1 MDGKAKMS
9 TSTQR
14 LNKSWYKHWWGIL
27 IVIPA
32 LPLFALWYVWVEVE
46 RSKIFR
52 LGAVTVLLALYAGGI
67 MSLVYALPNSS
78 PTKPLV
84 TATSIATSQNT
95 NSASATPPKST
106 ITTKTSAQ
114 NTNTTKATATSQ
126 VTTPTPPSTTQ
137 PIVASPP
144 KTLLQQYPD
153 TYPVKWADAPAD
165 TIIDTWGMD
174 NRESTSYTAWKVNE
188 AFGNMPTWGIGS
200 TGDAKDWPADAQ
212 AAGIPTGT
220 TPKVH
225 SVAINPANTHGAGSS
240 GFSTWVEA
248 VNGDQITISFYNLG
262 NAYDYSVTTESAAY
276 FETYIYFGGQ

>member
-1 MDGKAKMS
+1 MS
-9 TSTQR
+9 IDIQQ
-14 LNKSWYKHWWGIL
+14 LNKSWYKHWWGAPIAVL
-27 IVIPA
+27 T
-32 LPLFALWYVWVEVE
+32 LPLFALWYVWVEIE
-46 RSKIFR
+46 RSKAFR

-67 MSLVYALPNSS
+67 MSLVYALPNPS

-84 TATSIATSQNT
+84 APPTATSIATSQNT
-95 NSASATPPKST
+95 NSASATPPQST
-106 ITTKTSAQ
+106 VTTKTSTQ
-114 NTNTTKATATSQ
+114 NTTKATATSP
-126 VTTPTPPSTTQ
+126 VTTPTTPSTAQ
-137 PIVASPP
+137 PIVAPPP

-153 TYPVKWADAPAD
+153 TYPVKWSGAPAD

-188 AFGNMPTWGIGS
+188 AYGNMPTWGFGS

-220 TPKVH
+220 TPKLY
-225 SVAINPANTHGAGSS
+225 SVAINPANTHGAGSN
-240 GFSTWVEA
+240 GFSAWVEA

-262 NAYDYSVTTESAAY
+262 NNYDYGVTTESAAY